1 MARPR
6 RGKRRRRQRDW
17 LSEYL
22 VTGIQP
28 DLDDPDLNPFE
39 VLDWCQ
45 TDRPKL
51 RTAWEDSCIMRDWN
65 KPGCRPFAWWVY
77 DAPRLP
83 EGTFPG
89 AFYDGRYPVPRL
101 HLGGPGQ
108 PVHERFNYVPSQYF
122 GIWNWFGD
130 PGDPPTFETQYQY
143 LVRHDLLLPDES
155 EPLPEPQPKPGS
167 IMDAADW
174 PSKSTLEKP

>member
-1 MARPR
+1 MARPK

-28 DLDDPDLNPFE
+28 DLNAPDLNPFE

-51 RTAWEDSCIMRDWN
+51 RLAWEQSGIMGAWD
-65 KPGCRPFAWWVY
+65 KPGCRPFAWWLY

-83 EGTFPG
+83 VGTFPG
-89 AFYDGRYPVPRL
+89 QYCDGRFPEPRL
-101 HLGGPGQ
+101 HLGGPGK
-108 PVHERFNYVPSQYF
+108 PVHERLALYPRQHF
-122 GIWNWFGD
+122 GIWSWFGD
-130 PGDPPTFETQYQY
+130 PANPPTFESQYQY
-143 LVRHDLLLPDES
+143 LLRHDLLLPDETEPLS
-155 EPLPEPQPKPGS
+155 EPHTQPPS

-174 PSKSTLEKP
+174 PNRSDA